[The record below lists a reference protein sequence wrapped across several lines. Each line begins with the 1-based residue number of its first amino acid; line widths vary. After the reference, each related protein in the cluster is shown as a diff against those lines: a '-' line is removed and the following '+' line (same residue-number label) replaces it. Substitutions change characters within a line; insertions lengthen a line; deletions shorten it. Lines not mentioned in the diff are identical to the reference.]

1 MKREPSTFSYIKV
14 LEVGDSTSL
23 PPEKSYAARC
33 AVAYM
38 EAEYEYSYDISPSTD
53 GTMVT
58 ITRLS

>member
-23 PPEKSYAARC
+23 PSEKSYAARC

-38 EAEYEYSYDISPSTD
+38 EAEYEYSYDISTSPD

-58 ITRLS
+58 ITRLF